1 MIFCVFFITS
11 SDIDNMRTNLVEQL
25 TNPVQWIKTMN
36 NLKSFEGIIIECG
49 PGKILKG
56 LGKSNDINDIISTSE
71 NDHVERIKEML

>member
-1 MIFCVFFITS
+1 
-11 SDIDNMRTNLVEQL
+11 MRTNLVEQL

-56 LGKSNDINDIISTSE
+56 LGKSNDINGIISTSE
-71 NDHVERIKEML
+71 NANQAKEKLM